1 MKGILFINHSPN
13 QNTVEPIHDEANI
26 PMKNINTNDVMNPR
40 PTANMK
46 KKKVYKHIPITMRS
60 SDRTKKEHIG

>member
-26 PMKNINTNDVMNPR
+26 PIKNINTNDVMNPR
-40 PTANMK
+40 PAANMK
-46 KKKVYKHIPITMRS
+46 KNNGMST
-60 SDRTKKEHIG
+60 